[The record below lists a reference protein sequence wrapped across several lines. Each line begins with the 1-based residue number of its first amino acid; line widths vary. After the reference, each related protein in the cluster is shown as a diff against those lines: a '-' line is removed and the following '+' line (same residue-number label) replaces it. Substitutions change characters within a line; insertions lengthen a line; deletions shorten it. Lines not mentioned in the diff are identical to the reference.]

1 MHRQYNVDWTTTSN
15 APLRRPA
22 KTTLLPMPSWGII
35 EVAMKNANWKT
46 ATITLL
52 MALAPL
58 AYAADHREPAL
69 SAAQTAAVST
79 KIATL
84 KSSADRSAAQ
94 GWSNAKK
101 VAELICR
108 PAALP
113 VLRKQARG
121 ADRVFLGTDAPQ
133 SLSLESNRR
142 LTGSGEVRTPQ
153 GWHDFTFTCEL
164 NPATGKVTAFQTVP
178 K

>member
-1 MHRQYNVDWTTTSN
+1 MLCRV
-15 APLRRPA
+15 
-22 KTTLLPMPSWGII
+22 II
-35 EVAMKNANWKT
+35 EVAMKIAIWKT
-46 ATITLL
+46 ATIALL
-52 MALAPL
+52 IAFGPL
-58 AYAADHREPAL
+58 ACAAGSGEPAL
-69 SAAQTAAVST
+69 SAAQKAAVA
-79 KIATL
+79 KQIATL
-84 KSSADRSAAQ
+84 KSSSDRSTAQ

-113 VLRKQARG
+113 ILKKQTRG
-121 ADRVFLGTDAPQ
+121 ADRVFLGTRSPQ
-133 SLSLESNRR
+133 SLTLESNRR

-164 NPATGKVTAFQTVP
+164 NPATGKVTHFQTVP